1 MKPFL
6 DEEFLLETETARKL
20 YHEYAEDMPIIDY
33 HCHLTAKEICENKPA
48 VNLSE
53 LWLNAD
59 HYKWRLMRA
68 NGEPER
74 VITGNASGY
83 EKFLAFARTLT
94 YAIGN
99 PLYHWSHLELQRY
112 FGITEP
118 LNEES
123 APRIW
128 EQVQAQ
134 MDAGKNTP
142 RHFIEQ
148 SNVYALCTTEDP
160 IDDLSYHRLLREEG
174 YPVKVLPAMRPDAVT
189 GIGFPHWAD
198 YLSRLAEV
206 SGQPIASL
214 KDLKKALSIR
224 MDAFEELGC
233 IAADHGFERV
243 PANCLDEEEAALLV
257 SRRLKG
263 EIPTLEEEDGFRAHM
278 LVWLGKEYY
287 RRGWAME
294 LHMGGSGRVNTRK
307 VREIGGLCGFDSIG
321 DLSMSRQAARLLDR
335 MEETDELPKT
345 ILFSLNEKDNRPL
358 AAVAAAFQTDE
369 IPSKVQL
376 GTAWWFQDHKDGMER
391 QMKDLADEGLLGRF
405 IGMLTDSRSFLSYTR
420 HEYFR
425 RILCNLLGD
434 LVESGQ
440 YPADWKALEAIVKG
454 ICFENAKH
462 YFNV

>member
-53 LWLNAD
+53 PWLNAD

-174 YPVKVLPAMRPDAVT
+174 
-189 GIGFPHWAD
+189 
-198 YLSRLAEV
+198 
-206 SGQPIASL
+206 
-214 KDLKKALSIR
+214 
-224 MDAFEELGC
+224 
-233 IAADHGFERV
+233 
-243 PANCLDEEEAALLV
+243 
-257 SRRLKG
+257 
-263 EIPTLEEEDGFRAHM
+263 
-278 LVWLGKEYY
+278 
-287 RRGWAME
+287 
-294 LHMGGSGRVNTRK
+294 
-307 VREIGGLCGFDSIG
+307 
-321 DLSMSRQAARLLDR
+321 
-335 MEETDELPKT
+335 
-345 ILFSLNEKDNRPL
+345 
-358 AAVAAAFQTDE
+358 
-369 IPSKVQL
+369 
-376 GTAWWFQDHKDGMER
+376 
-391 QMKDLADEGLLGRF
+391 
-405 IGMLTDSRSFLSYTR
+405 
-420 HEYFR
+420 
-425 RILCNLLGD
+425 
-434 LVESGQ
+434 
-440 YPADWKALEAIVKG
+440 
-454 ICFENAKH
+454 
-462 YFNV
+462 